1 MNWLSFVSKEEIK
14 LAQDPDWEYEDEN
27 PIHGFFP
34 PNESD
39 EPRESINEEKITP
52 PEIAEKKE
60 GNSTFNLTSNLTRN
74 NDNPKQHSYNLRP
87 RKKQRNTQQK

>member
-34 PNESD
+34 PNEQPD

-52 PEIAEKKE
+52 PELAEKKE
-60 GNSTFNLTSNLTRN
+60 ENSTFNLTRN

-87 RKKQRNTQQK
+87 RKKQRNLQQK

>member
-34 PNESD
+34 PNESH

-52 PEIAEKKE
+52 PEIVYRAIAE
-60 GNSTFNLTSNLTRN
+60 NLTFNLTRN

-87 RKKQRNTQQK
+87 RKKQRTPQQK